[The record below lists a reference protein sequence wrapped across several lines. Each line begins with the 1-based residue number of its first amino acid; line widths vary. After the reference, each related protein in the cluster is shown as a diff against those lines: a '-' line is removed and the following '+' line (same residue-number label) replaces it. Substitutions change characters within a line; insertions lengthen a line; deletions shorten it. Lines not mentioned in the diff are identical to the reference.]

1 MSLCSDAPAHLYLE
15 SICVKTLLN
24 SQITAVCVIA
34 HYAPATN
41 VFPSSPEHEQ
51 LRCVHMVTVLQQQ
64 LLSVGYT
71 EAQKDSLQK
80 LLLQETSSQQLSLNR
95 NSAKKEQKMRLDM

>member
-1 MSLCSDAPAHLYLE
+1 
-15 SICVKTLLN
+15 
-24 SQITAVCVIA
+24 
-34 HYAPATN
+34 
-41 VFPSSPEHEQ
+41 
-51 LRCVHMVTVLQQQ
+51 MVTVLQQQ

-95 NSAKKEQKMRLDM
+95 NSAKKEQKMRVDM